1 MTVETTQHSV
11 TMRDQK
17 HLIWT
22 LCAVPSTYYMT
33 NKNFKFK
40 FGKERGHNKSTISY
54 KSQLKGLVVS
64 DALTG
69 AAETGGLL

>member
-1 MTVETTQHSV
+1 
-11 TMRDQK
+11 
-17 HLIWT
+17 
-22 LCAVPSTYYMT
+22 MT

-64 DALTG
+64 EAITG